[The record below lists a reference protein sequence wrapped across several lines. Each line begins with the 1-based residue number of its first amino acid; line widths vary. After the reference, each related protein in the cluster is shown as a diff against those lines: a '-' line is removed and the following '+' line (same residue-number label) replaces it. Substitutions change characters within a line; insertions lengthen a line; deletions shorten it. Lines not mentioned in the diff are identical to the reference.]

1 MNSLAS
7 AFDKYEKNKRLAKK
21 WVKPVEVV
29 VKGVN

>member
-7 AFDKYEKNKRLAKK
+7 AFGKYEKNKRLAKK